1 MKKIGY
7 GILALL
13 GSILLI
19 VIIALVFAGSFITPS
34 FLVKQIES
42 AINVR
47 AHVESVNINLFN
59 VLSGIEIEGIV
70 LAPRDEIA
78 NKGTPL
84 EERKLKPKGLIELGK
99 ADVKI
104 SFLALLTKTL
114 KVNKIVLKK
123 PEISLTMNEDGGNN
137 LTSLFKTPKIVNGEK
152 NPALS
157 AEALAEKKAALE
169 EEEKE
174 KASAPASGPFSIK
187 DIPIAIKM
195 GLVGIQEG
203 NIQVNMRK
211 TGQQILVQKLDLELK
226 DIDIDGSDLGS
237 HNNVNVNFDADVT
250 IIGRNKK
257 EAAKFLLDTE
267 GKVTPFVVK
276 TGLVNPKVNYEVT
289 MKEDSFLSGFAAFD
303 AIAGEL
309 PAMNQAGLKLDKL
322 KEKAELKKDVSFH
335 VEYSNGKVTFLDE
348 PTFPTKNYDLQITK
362 GSYIVTT
369 TNYHEMK
376 MGMLYDEEESKKSLA
391 SVDEKIKQAMKGQGD
406 PKAIRNKIVG
416 NLVKDDRLF
425 IPFRTYGDIRNPN
438 VELGVGLG
446 SLTDLIGGAVKEAI
460 KGKASE
466 ALKKLPGAGDALKGL
481 GF

>member
-7 GILALL
+7 GIGAVIAV
-13 GSILLI
+13 ILLI
-19 VIIALVFAGSFITPS
+19 VIIALVFAGSLITPS

-42 AINVR
+42 SINVR
-47 AHVESVNINLFN
+47 AHVESVNISLFN
-59 VLSGIEIEGIV
+59 VLSGIEIEGII
-70 LAPRDEIA
+70 LAPRDEVA

-84 EERKLKPKGLIELGK
+84 DERKSKPKGLIQLGK
-99 ADVKI
+99 AEIKI

-114 KVNKIVLKK
+114 KVNKILLKQ

-137 LTSLFKTPKIVNGEK
+137 LTSLFKTPKVVDGEK

-157 AEALAEKKAALE
+157 AEALAEKKKEAE
-169 EEEKE
+169 EEAKE
-174 KASAPASGPFSIK
+174 KASAPPSGPFSIK

-203 NIQVNMRK
+203 NIRVNMRK
-211 TGQQILVQKLDLELK
+211 TGQQIQIQKLDLELK
-226 DIDIDGSDLGS
+226 DIDIDGSDLES
-237 HNNVNVNFDADVT
+237 HNNVNVNFDADIT

-257 EAAKFLLDTE
+257 EAAKFLLETE

-276 TGLVNPKVNYEVT
+276 SGLVNPKVNYEVT
-289 MKEDSFLSGFAAFD
+289 MKEDSFVSGFAAFD

-309 PAMNQAGLKLDKL
+309 PALNQAGLKLDKL
-322 KEKAELKKDVSFH
+322 KEKAALKKDVSFH

-376 MGMLYDEEESKKSLA
+376 MGMLYDEEESRKSLA
-391 SVDEKIKQAMKGQGD
+391 SVDEKIKQATKGQGD
-406 PKAIRNKIVG
+406 PKAFRNKIVG
-416 NLVKDDRLF
+416 NLIKDERLF

-446 SLTDLIGGAVKEAI
+446 TLTDLIGGAVKEVI
-460 KGKASE
+460 KGKASD
-466 ALKKLPGAGDALKGL
+466 ALKKIPGAGNALKGL

>member
-7 GILALL
+7 GIGAVIAT
-13 GSILLI
+13 ILLI

-47 AHVESVNINLFN
+47 AHVESVNINLIN
-59 VLSGIEIEGIV
+59 VLSGIEIEGII
-70 LAPRDEIA
+70 LAPRDEVA
-78 NKGTPL
+78 NQGTPL
-84 EERKLKPKGLIELGK
+84 DERKSKPKGLIQLGK
-99 ADVKI
+99 AEVKI

-114 KVNKIVLKK
+114 KVNKIVLKQ
-123 PEISLTMNEDGGNN
+123 PVISLTMNEDGGNN
-137 LTSLFKTPKIVNGEK
+137 LTSLFKTPKIVDGEK

-157 AEALAEKKAALE
+157 AEVIAEKKKEAE
-169 EEEKE
+169 EEAKE
-174 KASAPASGPFSIK
+174 EASSPPSGPFSIK

-195 GLVGIQEG
+195 GLVGIQDG

-211 TGQQILVQKLDLELK
+211 TGQQIQIQKLDLELT
-226 DIDIDGSDLGS
+226 DIDIDGSDLDS
-237 HNNVNVNFDADVT
+237 HNNVDVNFDADVT
-250 IIGRNKK
+250 IVGRNKK
-257 EAAKFLLDTE
+257 EAAKFILETD
-267 GKVTPFVVK
+267 GKVVPFVVK
-276 TGLVNPKVNYEVT
+276 TGLVNPKVIYEVT
-289 MKEDSFLSGFAAFD
+289 MKEDSFVSGFAAFD

-309 PAMNQAGLKLDKL
+309 PVMNQAGLKLDKL
-322 KEKAELKKDVSFH
+322 KEKAELRKDVSFK

-376 MGMLYDEEESKKSLA
+376 MGMLYDEDESKKSLA
-391 SVDEKIKQAMKGQGD
+391 SLDEKIKQATKGQGD
-406 PKAIRNKIVG
+406 TKALRNKIVG
-416 NLVKDDRLF
+416 NLVKDERLF
-425 IPFRTYGDIRNPN
+425 IPFRTYGDIRNPS

-446 SLTDLIGGAVKEAI
+446 TLTDLIGGAVKEVI
-460 KGKASE
+460 KGKAAD
-466 ALKKLPGAGDALKGL
+466 ALKKIPGAGDALKGL

>member
-7 GILALL
+7 GIGAFF
-13 GSILLI
+13 GAILLI
-19 VIIALVFAGSFITPS
+19 IIIAFVLAGSIITPS

-42 AINVR
+42 SLNVR
-47 AHVESVNINLFN
+47 AHVEKVNINLFN
-59 VLSGIEIEGIV
+59 VLSGIEIEGII
-70 LAPRDEIA
+70 LAPRDEVA

-84 EERKLKPKGLIELGK
+84 DERKSKPKGTIQLGK
-99 ADVKI
+99 VDVKI
-104 SFLALLTKTL
+104 SFLALLTKTV
-114 KVNKIVLKK
+114 KVNKLVLKQ

-137 LTSLFKTPKIVNGEK
+137 LTSLFKTPKIVDGEK

-157 AEALAEKKAALE
+157 PEALAEKKAAE
-169 EEEKE
+169 EEEAKE
-174 KASAPASGPFSIK
+174 KASAPPSGPFSIK
-187 DIPIAIKM
+187 DVPIAIKM

-211 TGQQILVQKLDLELK
+211 TGQQILVQKLDLEIT
-226 DIDIDGSDLGS
+226 DIDIDGSDLAS
-237 HNNVNVNFDADVT
+237 HNSLDVNFDADVT

-257 EAAKFLLDTE
+257 EAAKFLLETG

-276 TGLVNPKVNYEVT
+276 TGLVNPKVMYEVT

-322 KEKAELKKDVSFH
+322 KEKAELKKDVSFK

-369 TNYHEMK
+369 TNYHEMR
-376 MGMLYDEEESKKSLA
+376 MGMLYDEDESKKSLA
-391 SVDEKIKQAMKGQGD
+391 SVDEKIKQATKGQGD
-406 PKAIRNKIVG
+406 PKALRNKIVG

-446 SLTDLIGGAVKEAI
+446 TLTDLIGGAVKEVI
-460 KGKASE
+460 KGKAGD
-466 ALKKLPGAGDALKGL
+466 ALKKIPGAGDALKGL

>member
-7 GILALL
+7 GIGAVIA
-13 GSILLI
+13 SILLI

-59 VLSGIEIEGIV
+59 VLSGIEIEGII
-70 LAPRDEIA
+70 LAPRDEVA

-84 EERKLKPKGLIELGK
+84 DERKSKPKGLIQLGK

-114 KVNKIVLKK
+114 KVNKIVLKQ
-123 PEISLTMNEDGGNN
+123 PVISLTMNEDGGNN
-137 LTSLFKTPKIVNGEK
+137 LTSLFKTPKIVDGEK

-157 AEALAEKKAALE
+157 AEAIAEKKKEAE
-169 EEEKE
+169 EEAKE
-174 KASAPASGPFSIK
+174 KASSPPSGPFSIK
-187 DIPIAIKM
+187 DIPIALKM

-211 TGQQILVQKLDLELK
+211 TGQQIQIQKLDLELK
-226 DIDIDGSDLGS
+226 DIDIDGSDLES
-237 HNNVNVNFDADVT
+237 HNSIDVNFDADVT

-257 EAAKFLLDTE
+257 ETAKFILETD
-267 GKVTPFVVK
+267 GKVVPFVVK
-276 TGLVNPKVNYEVT
+276 TGLVNPKVMYEVT
-289 MKEDSFLSGFAAFD
+289 MKEDSFVSGFAAFD

-309 PAMNQAGLKLDKL
+309 PMMNQAGLKLDKL
-322 KEKAELKKDVSFH
+322 KEKAELKKDVSFK

-348 PTFPTKNYDLQITK
+348 PTFPTKNYDLQIRK
-362 GSYIVTT
+362 GSYIVAT
-369 TNYHEMK
+369 TNFHEMK
-376 MGMLYDEEESKKSLA
+376 MGMLYDEDESKKSLA
-391 SVDEKIKQAMKGQGD
+391 SLDEKIKQATKGQGD
-406 PKAIRNKIVG
+406 PKALRNKIVG
-416 NLVKDDRLF
+416 NLIKDERLF

-446 SLTDLIGGAVKEAI
+446 TLTDLIGGAVKEVI
-460 KGKASE
+460 KGKAAD
-466 ALKKLPGAGDALKGL
+466 ALKKIPGAGDALKGL

>member
-7 GILALL
+7 GIGAVIA
-13 GSILLI
+13 GILLI
-19 VIIALVFAGSFITPS
+19 VIIALVFAGSLITPS

-42 AINVR
+42 SINVR
-47 AHVESVNINLFN
+47 AHVESVNISLFN
-59 VLSGIEIEGIV
+59 VLSGIEIEGII
-70 LAPRDEIA
+70 LAPRDEVA
-78 NKGTPL
+78 NKGIPL
-84 EERKLKPKGLIELGK
+84 DERKSKPKGLIQLGK
-99 ADVKI
+99 AEVKI

-114 KVNKIVLKK
+114 KVNKILLKQ

-137 LTSLFKTPKIVNGEK
+137 LTSLFKTPKIVDGEK

-157 AEALAEKKAALE
+157 AEALAEKKKEAE
-169 EEEKE
+169 EEAKE
-174 KASAPASGPFSIK
+174 KASAPPSGPFSIK

-203 NIQVNMRK
+203 NIRVNMRK
-211 TGQQILVQKLDLELK
+211 TGQQIQIQKLDLELK
-226 DIDIDGSDLGS
+226 DIDIDGSDLES
-237 HNNVNVNFDADVT
+237 HNNVNVNFDADIT

-257 EAAKFLLDTE
+257 EAAKFLLETE
-267 GKVTPFVVK
+267 GKVTPFVAK

-289 MKEDSFLSGFAAFD
+289 MKEDSFVSGFAAFD

-309 PAMNQAGLKLDKL
+309 PALNQAGLKLDKL

-391 SVDEKIKQAMKGQGD
+391 SVDEKIKQATKGQGD
-406 PKAIRNKIVG
+406 PKAFRNKIVG
-416 NLVKDDRLF
+416 NLIKDERLF

-446 SLTDLIGGAVKEAI
+446 TLTDLIGGAVKEVI
-460 KGKASE
+460 KGKASD
-466 ALKKLPGAGDALKGL
+466 ALKKIPGAGNALKGL

>member
-7 GILALL
+7 GIGAVIA
-13 GSILLI
+13 SILLI

-47 AHVESVNINLFN
+47 AHVESVKINLFN
-59 VLSGIEIEGIV
+59 VLSGIEIEGII
-70 LAPRDEIA
+70 LAPRDEVA

-84 EERKLKPKGLIELGK
+84 DERKSKPKGLIQLGK

-114 KVNKIVLKK
+114 KVNKIVLKQ
-123 PEISLTMNEDGGNN
+123 PVISLTMNEDGGNN
-137 LTSLFKTPKIVNGEK
+137 LTSLFKTPKIVDGEK

-157 AEALAEKKAALE
+157 AEAIAEKKKEAE
-169 EEEKE
+169 EEAKE
-174 KASAPASGPFSIK
+174 KASSPASGPFSIK
-187 DIPIAIKM
+187 DIPIALKM

-211 TGQQILVQKLDLELK
+211 AGQKIQIQKLDLELK
-226 DIDIDGSDLGS
+226 DIDIDGSDLES
-237 HNNVNVNFDADVT
+237 HNSIDVNFDADVT

-257 EAAKFLLDTE
+257 EAAMFILETD
-267 GKVTPFVVK
+267 GKVVPFVVK
-276 TGLVNPKVNYEVT
+276 TGLVNPKVIYEVT
-289 MKEDSFLSGFAAFD
+289 MKEDSFVSGFAAFD

-309 PAMNQAGLKLDKL
+309 PMMNQAGLKLDKL
-322 KEKAELKKDVSFH
+322 KEKAELKKDVSFK

-348 PTFPTKNYDLQITK
+348 PTFPTKNYDLQIRK

-376 MGMLYDEEESKKSLA
+376 MGMLYDEDESKKSLA
-391 SVDEKIKQAMKGQGD
+391 SLDEKIKQATKGQGD
-406 PKAIRNKIVG
+406 PKALRNKIVG
-416 NLVKDDRLF
+416 NLIKDERLF

-446 SLTDLIGGAVKEAI
+446 TLTDLIGGAVKEVI
-460 KGKASE
+460 KGKAGD
-466 ALKKLPGAGDALKGL
+466 ALKKIPGAGDALKGL

>member
-7 GILALL
+7 GIGAVIA
-13 GSILLI
+13 SILLI

-42 AINVR
+42 AINAR
-47 AHVESVNINLFN
+47 AHVESVDINLFN
-59 VLSGIEIEGIV
+59 VLSGIEIEGII
-70 LAPRDEIA
+70 LAPRDEVA

-84 EERKLKPKGLIELGK
+84 EERKAKPKGLIQLGK

-123 PEISLTMNEDGGNN
+123 PVISLTMNEDGGNN

-157 AEALAEKKAALE
+157 AEAIAEKKKEAE
-169 EEEKE
+169 EEAKE
-174 KASAPASGPFSIK
+174 KASSPPSGPFSIK
-187 DIPIAIKM
+187 DIPIALKM

-211 TGQQILVQKLDLELK
+211 TGQQIQIQKLDLELM
-226 DIDIDGSDLGS
+226 DIDIDGSDLES
-237 HNNVNVNFDADVT
+237 HNSIDVNFDADVT

-257 EAAKFLLDTE
+257 EAAKFILETD
-267 GKVTPFVVK
+267 GKVVPFVVK
-276 TGLVNPKVNYEVT
+276 TGLVNPKVIYEVT
-289 MKEDSFLSGFAAFD
+289 MKEDSFVSGFAAFD

-309 PAMNQAGLKLDKL
+309 PMMNQAGLKLDKL
-322 KEKAELKKDVSFH
+322 KEKAELKKDVSFK

-348 PTFPTKNYDLQITK
+348 PTFPTKNYDLQIIK

-376 MGMLYDEEESKKSLA
+376 MGMLYDEDESKKSLA
-391 SVDEKIKQAMKGQGD
+391 SLDEKIKQATKGQGD
-406 PKAIRNKIVG
+406 PKTLRNKIVG
-416 NLVKDDRLF
+416 NLIKDERLF

-446 SLTDLIGGAVKEAI
+446 TLTDLIGGAVKEVI
-460 KGKASE
+460 KGKAAD
-466 ALKKLPGAGDALKGL
+466 ALKKIPGAGDALKGL

>member
-7 GILALL
+7 GIGAAIAT
-13 GSILLI
+13 ILLI
-19 VIIALVFAGSFITPS
+19 VIIALVFAGSLINPS

-42 AINVR
+42 SINVR
-47 AHVESVNINLFN
+47 AHVESVNISLFN
-59 VLSGIEIEGIV
+59 VLSGIEIEGII
-70 LAPRDEIA
+70 LAPRDEVA
-78 NKGTPL
+78 NKGIPL
-84 EERKLKPKGLIELGK
+84 DERKSKPKGLIQLGK

-114 KVNKIVLKK
+114 KVNKILLKQ

-137 LTSLFKTPKIVNGEK
+137 LTSLFKTPKIVDGEK

-157 AEALAEKKAALE
+157 PEALAEKKKEAE
-169 EEEKE
+169 EE
-174 KASAPASGPFSIK
+174 ASAPPSGPFSIK

-226 DIDIDGSDLGS
+226 DIDIDGSDLNS

-257 EAAKFLLDTE
+257 EAAKFLLETE

-289 MKEDSFLSGFAAFD
+289 MKEDSFVSGFAAFD

-309 PAMNQAGLKLDKL
+309 PALNQAGLKLDKL

-335 VEYSNGKVTFLDE
+335 IEYSNGKVTFLDE

-376 MGMLYDEEESKKSLA
+376 MGMLYDEDESKKSLA
-391 SVDEKIKQAMKGQGD
+391 SVDEKIKQATKGQGD
-406 PKAIRNKIVG
+406 PKALRNKIVG
-416 NLVKDDRLF
+416 NLVKDERLF

-446 SLTDLIGGAVKEAI
+446 TITDLIGGAVKEVI
-460 KGKASE
+460 KGKAGD
-466 ALKKLPGAGDALKGL
+466 ALKKIPGAGNALKGL